1 MIGLKKSFVKG
12 IPNLIIKYNSIFIII
27 ASICL
32 FYGMAKTTIRVKP
45 KVEKQII
52 ILSQASLGVYL
63 LHENGQFRMLLW
75 NRIVYL
81 KRFSRMSIIFGGYI
95 IVSAIIIF
103 LVGIIFE
110 MSRKELVDLLKKRM
124 KRKQK

>member
-1 MIGLKKSFVKG
+1 M
-12 IPNLIIKYNSIFIII
+12 
-27 ASICL
+27 
-32 FYGMAKTTIRVKP
+32 
-45 KVEKQII
+45 
-52 ILSQASLGVYL
+52 
-63 LHENGQFRMLLW
+63 HENGQFRMLLW

-81 KRFSRMSIIFGGYI
+81 KRFSKMPIMFGGYI

-110 MSRKELVDLLKKRM
+110 MGRKGLVDLLEKRM